1 MMQRYSSEY
10 EIDDKDFVIEKNDL
24 ENKKEIMRVLNDMEW

>member
-24 ENKKEIMRVLNDMEW
+24 ENKEEIMRVLNDMEW

>member
-10 EIDDKDFVIEKNDL
+10 EIDDKDFVIGKNDL
-24 ENKKEIMRVLNDMEW
+24 ENKEEIMRVLNDMEW